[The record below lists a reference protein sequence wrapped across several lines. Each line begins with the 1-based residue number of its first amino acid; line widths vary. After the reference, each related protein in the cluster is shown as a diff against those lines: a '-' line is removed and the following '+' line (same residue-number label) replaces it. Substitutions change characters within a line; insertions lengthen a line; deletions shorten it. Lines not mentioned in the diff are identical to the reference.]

1 MISLNQWF
9 IIFVIMIL
17 VLCFGVHMCPQLYLM
32 FKKRDLSTQILF
44 FLSIRVQFQLT
55 KTATHPSVFETGG
68 NHFLLQKNMFLF
80 TLN

>member
-1 MISLNQWF
+1 
-9 IIFVIMIL
+9 
-17 VLCFGVHMCPQLYLM
+17 MCPQIIPDVQ
-32 FKKRDLSTQILF
+32 KKRDLSTQILF

-55 KTATHPSVFETGG
+55 KTATHHSVFETGG